1 MKKITRIEDVYCVPK
16 TEEDLN
22 YFGCSKGV
30 HIKWSEP
37 SFKGHSGLSYHYKEV
52 LGVDMGSRT
61 EIPVD
66 RFLDLLNDKI
76 ADWRLEEVGF
86 VCLGNGLKVDSYL
99 EIGNSKSDQY
109 TWRLEYSETFDL
121 TFLNRNKL
129 NITTFTELLRQ
140 MKFLG
145 WKNYEQ

>member
-66 RFLDLLNDKI
+66 QFLDLLNDKI
-76 ADWRLEEVGF
+76 ADWRLLEVGF
-86 VCLGNGLKVDSYL
+86 KSVDGKFPYYSL
-99 EIGNSKSDQY
+99 RNNSIELSWSKIGVAIEIGNEA
-109 TWRLEYSETFDL
+109 TWL
-121 TFLNRNKL
+121 K
-129 NITTFTELLRQ
+129 ITTFTELLRQ